1 MTIQD
6 ALKESNPHIIS
17 GYRWRWLVCE
27 SDGLYVVY
35 ERKLYAKKT
44 TIIICTDSE
53 ERAVAAL
60 LGDEEK

>member
-6 ALKESNPHIIS
+6 ALKESNLRIIS
-17 GYRWRWLVCE
+17 GYRWLVRE

-35 ERKLYAKKT
+35 ERKPYAKKT